1 MVLLCLNNS
10 RKVALVISRTLLAGI
25 QGRSAFCLGE
35 EGHVGSGLEMQPVA
49 GVTVGAPGCSYRWGN
64 WHIVKCY

>member
-10 RKVALVISRTLLAGI
+10 RKVALVISRTLLAGF

-35 EGHVGSGLEMQPVA
+35 EDLVDSGLRDAACGRPE
-49 GVTVGAPGCSYRWGN
+49 
-64 WHIVKCY
+64 